1 MSVSID
7 ADVCESTASYHL
19 LIQLLFLF
27 STKDSPTVVMEP
39 KTGLTVN
46 ESSDMVNIY
55 CTFNSNPTELI
66 ENETKWYKD
75 DQLLDT
81 EESQHYISSLS
92 GYPILTIVNPMRNDS
107 GLYYC
112 SVANNIGVGR
122 AEQPIPV
129 NVLFPPVVSLQIYPN
144 PEQGYT
150 IKEGDDIRMICDII
164 EGNPLNVTKVKW
176 MKNDGQMVS
185 ELTGSDDSPQ
195 LEITWLSVT
204 RSMTGNY
211 TCEATSEAGT
221 GPVSNV
227 VTIDVNYPPSRAV
240 IRQING
246 VNAVKGQNLTLE
258 CIVADLGKPSTD
270 VEYVWETSEGLP
282 FQTREPILQ
291 ITDLKLSNRGN
302 VTCAATN
309 EVGIGTKALF
319 KVTPVTAPQI
329 IDSLPT
335 TIGVN
340 EKLVESQE
348 NQESNESESSPA
360 GEAVSVSC
368 RVECYPLCQIYW
380 YRNNELIDNSSSDYT
395 IKNSVHPEEFLLNR
409 FESVVSTLIFHMSAL
424 HQLVR
429 SRNTNVSYS
438 CVSSDNGVRP
448 GAPVR
453 SEALFQVECEYRLI
467 Y

>member
-1 MSVSID
+1 
-7 ADVCESTASYHL
+7 
-19 LIQLLFLF
+19 
-27 STKDSPTVVMEP
+27 MEP

-81 EESQHYISSLS
+81 EDGEHYISSLS

-107 GLYYC
+107 GAYYC
-112 SVANNIGVGR
+112 SVANNIGAGK
-122 AEQPIPV
+122 AEEEIPV
-129 NVLFPPVVSLQIYPN
+129 NVLFPPTVNLQIYPN
-144 PEQGYT
+144 PEQGFT

-164 EGNPLNVTKVKW
+164 DGNPLNVSIVKW
-176 MKNDGQMVS
+176 MKNGGQMVS
-185 ELTGSDDSPQ
+185 ELTGSDQSPQ
-195 LEITWLSVT
+195 REITWLSVT
-204 RSMTGNY
+204 RTMTGNY
-211 TCEATSEAGT
+211 TCQAISEAGA
-221 GPVSNV
+221 GPVSNPV
-227 VTIDVNYPPSRAV
+227 QVDVSYPPNRAV

-258 CIVADLGKPSTD
+258 CIVSDLGKPSTD
-270 VEYVWETSEGLP
+270 IEYVWETSDGIP
-282 FQTREPILQ
+282 FQTKEPILHV
-291 ITDLKLSNRGN
+291 TDLKLSNRGN
-302 VTCAATN
+302 ISCAAAN
-309 EVGIGTKALF
+309 EVGIGPKAIF
-319 KVTPVTAPQI
+319 KVMPVTAPQI
-329 IDSLPT
+329 IDSLPP

-340 EKLVESQE
+340 EKLVKSA
-348 NQESNESESSPA
+348 SSPI

-368 RVECYPLCQIYW
+368 RVECFPLCQIYW
-380 YRNNELIDNSSSDYT
+380 YKNNELIDNSSSQYT

-409 FESVVSTLIFHMSAL
+409 FESVVSSLIFNMSAL
-424 HQLVR
+424 SGLDR
-429 SRNTNVSYS
+429 SGDTNVTYS

-453 SEALFQVECEYRLI
+453 SETTFQVECKYRLI